1 MDLLSPNSGLI
12 VWTLITFVL
21 VLLVLKKVAW
31 GPLLSALDERE
42 TSIREALEQADK
54 ARAEA
59 EKAANENKEALAQA
73 QAEAQAAINKA
84 REDAERVAR
93 EVQERAEGEAQQL
106 LEQARRTIQQ
116 ERDQA
121 LQELRQQTAELA
133 VLAAGQL
140 LEENLDDERNRKI
153 VDDFISRI
161 PDAQQN

>member
-1 MDLLSPNSGLI
+1 MDLLNPNPGLI
-12 VWTLITFVL
+12 IWTVITFVF
-21 VLLVLKKVAW
+21 VLLVLKKYAW
-31 GPLLSALDERE
+31 GPLLSSLDERE
-42 TSIREALEQADK
+42 NSIREAIEQADK
-54 ARAEA
+54 AREEAQAAAEEHKQA
-59 EKAANENKEALAQA
+59 VVQA
-73 QAEAQAAINKA
+73 QADAQAAINKA

-93 EVQERAEGEAQQL
+93 DVHERAEEEAQQL

-161 PDAQQN
+161 PDSQQN

>member
-1 MDLLSPNSGLI
+1 MDLLNPNSGLI
-12 VWTLITFVL
+12 IWTLITFVL

-31 GPLLSALDERE
+31 GPLLSALDQRE
-42 TSIREALEQADK
+42 TSIREAIEQADK

-59 EKAANENKEALAQA
+59 EASAEENKQALAQA

-93 EVQERAEGEAQQL
+93 EVHERAEGEAQQL
-106 LEQARRTIQQ
+106 LEQARRTIQR

-121 LQELRQQTAELA
+121 LQDLRQQTAELA
-133 VLAAGQL
+133 ILAAGQL

-153 VDDFISRI
+153 VDDFINRI
-161 PDAQQN
+161 PDVQQN